1 MIACKSL
8 GRASTVLGLAACV
21 SLPAWAQNPCIL
33 VRPNDVLGVAAPPSA
48 GAPCLP
54 PLTRSER
61 LKDYLHSTIGR
72 EALLGTL
79 AASGIAQAR
88 NSPSIWEREMEGY
101 GARYASRFAKTVAN
115 NTIRL
120 GVESALGE
128 DSRYFASPRRETG
141 RRVAHVFRTTLF
153 ARKADGRQTL
163 AVGRLA
169 GAFGSGLVSRTW
181 QPEGHNG
188 IGRGLQSGAV
198 SFSFDFASNAFRE
211 FWPDLRK
218 RLPF

>member
-1 MIACKSL
+1 M
-8 GRASTVLGLAACV
+8 
-21 SLPAWAQNPCIL
+21 
-33 VRPNDVLGVAAPPSA
+33 A
-48 GAPCLP
+48 GAEIYRDAVESDRVDQNLAT
-54 PLTRSER
+54 LT
-61 LKDYLHSTIGR
+61 
-72 EALLGTL
+72 
-79 AASGIAQAR
+79 
-88 NSPSIWEREMEGY
+88 ERERRGRLPY